1 MPLQEARFSMLWFGA
16 SPPHSTPPCA
26 HRAGAAAL
34 QEAKRHH
41 LLGNWTCGPAA
52 MATLPN
58 LVPACLP
65 GPMAAVANR
74 TTRAFLHFG
83 PHAARRDKPAAT
95 RRWLPVIVA
104 GGLALALSLSLEPR
118 SPSRQERPTRI
129 QMLLLDSADGC
140 HRRRWT
146 SSSAPRPDWSLS
158 CSEFYLIFSVWN
170 KKKHAI

>member
-74 TTRAFLHFG
+74 TTRAFFALWA
-83 PHAARRDKPAAT
+83 PCCRRDKPAVT
-95 RRWLPVIVA
+95 RRGQAIVLELLQALTSQQGTESKDWLF
-104 GGLALALSLSLEPR
+104 
-118 SPSRQERPTRI
+118 SRQDITGYHIIARKRLQQI
-129 QMLLLDSADGC
+129 SQFSGC
-140 HRRRWT
+140 
-146 SSSAPRPDWSLS
+146 
-158 CSEFYLIFSVWN
+158 
-170 KKKHAI
+170 